1 MVNKITPQDFYDN
14 FASTYDATLENSNV
28 NASHVKEAAKIFQK
42 HNTNIYGTVLDVGC
56 GTGILKD
63 VLQEKELEYTGIDV
77 SQKMLQYASSRGY
90 RTIHEPVENA
100 LAKIQDQS
108 YDFVFALSSLLF
120 VEDIHSILLHINRIA
135 RKSILLS
142 LDHLTEDYIRD
153 VTLTVYNHANVKI
166 SNAKEDYLIRGW
178 TSPTTG
184 ITIQT
189 RMIYIEKTYK
199 FFLSN
204 ERTK

>member
-100 LAKIQDQS
+100 LPKIQDQS

-120 VEDIHSILLHINRIA
+120 VADIHSILLHIDRIA
-135 RKSILLS
+135 RRSILLS
-142 LDHLTEDYIRD
+142 LDHLTEEYIRD
-153 VTLTVYNHANVKI
+153 VNLTVYNHSNVKI

-189 RMIYIEKTYK
+189 RMIYIEKI
-199 FFLSN
+199 F
-204 ERTK
+204 